1 MSMNGV
7 SDYLVVG
14 AGAMGMAFTDVLMNE
29 TETTVT
35 IVDRHGRP
43 GGHWNDSYPFVRLHQ
58 PSSFYGV
65 NSRALGTNQKDLVG
79 LNAGLYEL
87 ASGTEVVTYFDQVM
101 NQQFLPT
108 GRVNYLPMCEYVG
121 NGTVRNLVSGVE
133 TRIEAAKTV
142 DATYMNVT
150 VPSVTA
156 PSYEVA
162 EGVTCIPPNGL
173 PDIEDTPEGY
183 VVVGG
188 GKTAIDSC
196 LWLLDNSV
204 DPDAIRWV
212 VPRDQWMLDRASIQP
227 GDEFAEQALL
237 RQGETMEIV
246 AASVDADQ
254 MFDELVQQGALLQF
268 DHSVRPTMYRCCT
281 VTVAELDELRRIRN
295 VVRMGRVQQIGTDH
309 IDLDHGQIPTSR
321 DTVHVDCTAD
331 GLANRPIRPI
341 FEPDHLTLQTVRT
354 CQQVF
359 SAAFIAHV
367 EATYDDDATKNE
379 ICTVVPHPNDTLDWM
394 RTTRDNAL
402 NSIRWNSDPDL
413 KQWLSNAR
421 LDGFSR
427 AKRDKV
433 RDSSQQELVARIM
446 EATPVALAK
455 LDQYLEDGRA
465 VAR

>member
-1 MSMNGV
+1 MSMNDV

-29 TETTVT
+29 TEATVT

-173 PDIEDTPEGY
+173 PDIEDIPEGY

-237 RQGETMEIV
+237 RQVETMEIV

-281 VTVAELDELRRIRN
+281 VTVAELDELRRIHN
-295 VVRMGRVQQIGTDH
+295 VIRMGRVQKMGIDR

-321 DTVHVDCTAD
+321 GTVHVDCTAD
-331 GLANRPIRPI
+331 GLANRPVRPI

-367 EATYDDDATKNE
+367 EAAYDDDETKNE
-379 ICTVVPHPNDTLDWM
+379 ICTVVPHPNDTLDWV

-413 KQWLSNAR
+413 KEWLSEAR

-433 RDSSQQELVARIM
+433 RGPSQQQLVARIM
-446 EATPVALAK
+446 DATPVALGK
-455 LDQYLEDGRA
+455 LDQYLKEGRG
-465 VAR
+465 VPQ

>member
-1 MSMNGV
+1 MGMNGV

-29 TETTVT
+29 TEATVT

-121 NGTVRNLVSGVE
+121 NGTVRNLASGVE
-133 TRIEAAKTV
+133 THIEAAKTV

-173 PDIEDTPEGY
+173 PNIHDTPEGY

-204 DPDAIRWV
+204 DPDVIRWV

-227 GDEFAEQALL
+227 GDEFAEQALR
-237 RQGETMEIV
+237 RQVETMEIV

-281 VTVAELDELRRIRN
+281 VTAVSY
-295 VVRMGRVQQIGTDH
+295 T
-309 IDLDHGQIPTSR
+309 
-321 DTVHVDCTAD
+321 
-331 GLANRPIRPI
+331 
-341 FEPDHLTLQTVRT
+341 HLTLPTNREV
-354 CQQVF
+354 
-359 SAAFIAHV
+359 
-367 EATYDDDATKNE
+367 
-379 ICTVVPHPNDTLDWM
+379 
-394 RTTRDNAL
+394 
-402 NSIRWNSDPDL
+402 
-413 KQWLSNAR
+413 
-421 LDGFSR
+421 
-427 AKRDKV
+427 
-433 RDSSQQELVARIM
+433 
-446 EATPVALAK
+446 
-455 LDQYLEDGRA
+455 
-465 VAR
+465 